1 MPRIVIHKSGHGSQV
16 FELAGDRPVTI
27 GRAKSS
33 NIVLDDPS
41 VSRLHAVVRA
51 TIDGK
56 WQIVD
61 RESSNG
67 VKVNGVSAKE
77 ATLRGNDEILVGIFR
92 LRFEDSAERKLT
104 TYGTAKLPE
113 RVAKVLSEQA
123 RSAYTGSNLMVEAVG
138 DAGISEGVRRAGA
151 GARANAFD
159 KENRLLRLLER
170 VKNELAELN
179 SLERVTQRALDFA
192 LEIEGA
198 ERGYVMLLQEE
209 PGKHIDFS
217 QGGYV
222 FQPAQIRYR
231 TKPQDAG
238 DVLVPQLTISQSVI
252 RQAMQASLPMLVSD
266 GQADPRFAASKSIV
280 RAGIQSA
287 MCAPLGIGKKLRGL
301 LYVDN
306 LSRRGMFTVDDLN
319 AFAVIAVQAG
329 LAIDRS
335 RGRSS
340 QTAEKSTSKN

>member
-1 MPRIVIHKSGHGSQV
+1 MPRIVIHKSGQGSQV
-16 FELAGDRPVTI
+16 FELVGDRPVTI

-51 TIDGK
+51 TISGK

-67 VKVNGVSAKE
+67 VKVNGAATKE
-77 ATLRGNDEILVGIFR
+77 AMLRGNDEITVGIFR
-92 LRFEDSAERKLT
+92 LRFEDSAERNVV

-138 DAGISEGVRRAGA
+138 DAGSAESGRRMGA
-151 GARANAFD
+151 GARANAAD
-159 KENRLLRLLER
+159 KENRLLKLLDR
-170 VKNELAELN
+170 VKNGLAELN
-179 SLERVTQRALDFA
+179 SAERVTQRALDFA

-198 ERGYVMLLQEE
+198 ERGYVMLLQEDSE
-209 PGKHIDFS
+209 KHIDFS

-231 TKPQDAG
+231 TKPPEAG
-238 DVLVPQLTISQSVI
+238 DALVPQLTISQSII
-252 RQAMQASLPMLVSD
+252 RQAMQASLPMLVTD
-266 GQADPRFAASKSIV
+266 GQADPRFAASKSVV

-301 LYVDN
+301 LYIDN

-335 RGRSS
+335 RGRGSRA
-340 QTAEKSTSKN
+340 AEKAGEKS